1 MSAFDDLVTDFLRL
15 HWTYNPVDATF
26 AGVALYDGSLP
37 PADAGAAAREAAAHR
52 ALATRLDALT
62 IPAESGAR
70 LDARSMRARIDHVLA
85 TLTARPRLHNPAWY
99 TGEVAFGVISLL
111 LPGAVE
117 RDPHALEARL
127 DAVPDFLAAGVERLH
142 GRAVP
147 ADWVTRA
154 RAEIAAVRRLLASPL
169 PPAAAFQPPA
179 AALHGPCVPLQ
190 PPSARSV
197 SSALAALARFD
208 DALREVPDTD
218 PACGRDYLAFLMRD
232 VHGLAETPEQLERA
246 AQTAFDETLARL
258 DESAARLDPA
268 RSWREQMAAL
278 SDIGPEPA
286 GVLAS
291 YRAWHERALR
301 DGASLLT
308 PASDYALDFTLLPEW
323 ARSVASDLYF
333 LFYRS
338 PPERAPGSGSIYW
351 VSPPAPDPALAR
363 RAHNTAAVK
372 LIHAVHH
379 GSIGHH
385 TQNAR
390 ARRAPSRIA
399 RVAGTDCA
407 SGIALLS
414 AGTLVEGWACYAE
427 DLLAEVPDFYT
438 PAELLQLEYFELR
451 NIACC
456 LADIRLHTGTWDLAE
471 MRRFYRDDVDFA
483 PARIW
488 SETTRN
494 SIFPASR
501 LMYWTGSRAIKALRA
516 ASKLTTK
523 DFHDAL
529 LGFGS
534 VPVAWISEELS
545 A

>member
-1 MSAFDDLVTDFLRL
+1 VSAFDDLVTDFLRL

-37 PADAGAAAREAAAHR
+37 PADAAAGAREAAALR
-52 ALATRLDALT
+52 ALATRLDALAV
-62 IPAESGAR
+62 PAESGAR

-85 TLTARPRLHNPAWY
+85 ALTVRPRLQNPAWY
-99 TGEVAFGVISLL
+99 TGEVAFGIISLL

-117 RDPHALEARL
+117 RDSHALEARL
-127 DAVPDFLAAGVERLH
+127 DAVPDFLAAGAERLK

-154 RAEIAAVRRLLASPL
+154 RAEIAAVRRLLANPSPTTAFQAPAGPL
-169 PPAAAFQPPA
+169 HLPAA
-179 AALHGPCVPLQ
+179 PLQ
-190 PPSARSV
+190 PPSAGSV
-197 SSALAALARFD
+197 ASALAALAHFD
-208 DALREVPDTD
+208 DALRDVPDAD
-218 PACGRDYLAFLMRD
+218 PACGRDYLALLMRD

-246 AQTAFDETLARL
+246 AQAAFEATLARL
-258 DESAARLDPA
+258 DEGAARLDPA

-278 SDIGPEPA
+278 SDIGPEPE

-291 YRAWHERALR
+291 YRAWHDRALR

-308 PASDYALDFTLLPEW
+308 PAGDYALDFALLPEW
-323 ARSVASDLYF
+323 ARAVAADLYF

-338 PPERAPGSGSIYW
+338 PPERAPGSGSVYW
-351 VSPPAPDPALAR
+351 VAPPAPADPAATR

-372 LIHAVHH
+372 LVHAVHH

-399 RVAGTDCA
+399 RMAGTDCA

-438 PAELLQLEYFELR
+438 PAERLQLEYFELR

-456 LADIRLHTGTWDLAE
+456 LADIRLHTGAWDLAA
-471 MRRFYRDDVDFA
+471 MRRFYRDEVDFA

-516 ASKLTTK
+516 ASKLNTK

-534 VPVAWISEELS
+534 VPVAWISAELL